1 VAPRDLNSRPLYLI
15 QGTGVFLFFKKTHLH
30 RKSREDLAMSISI
43 PRGTQDI
50 LPGEVEKW
58 QLIEAKARELCE
70 KYQYQEIRTPI
81 FEHTDLFLRGVGD
94 TTDIVQKEMYT
105 FEDRGGR
112 SITLR
117 PEGTAAVVR
126 SFVEKKMFGYP
137 NQPVKLY
144 YMGPMFRYERPQAGR
159 FRQFVQ
165 FGIEALGSNDPAIDA
180 EVISL
185 AMNLYKEMGLKKLK
199 LVVNSL
205 GDKDSRTAHRNALV
219 DHFRPRINEFCHDCQ
234 NRLEKNPLRILDCKQ
249 DHNHELMQS
258 APSIID
264 YLNDFSRSYFE
275 KLQAYLTQLDVPFV
289 VDPNLV
295 RGLDYYNHTAFEIMS
310 DAEGFGAIT
319 TLCGGGRYNGLA
331 EEIGGPETPGIGFAL
346 SIERFIAALKA
357 EGVELEIN
365 EEIDCYLA
373 ALGEEAKDY
382 TVGLLQQLRLAGFSA
397 ERDYMD
403 RKIKAQFKA
412 ADRLK
417 AKFVAVLG
425 DEELKN
431 NKINLKNMATGEQV
445 EVDLAN
451 FVQQFKEL
459 RG

>member
-1 VAPRDLNSRPLYLI
+1 
-15 QGTGVFLFFKKTHLH
+15 
-30 RKSREDLAMSISI
+30 MSISI

-70 KYQYQEIRTPI
+70 KYQYKEIRTPI
-81 FEHTDLFLRGVGD
+81 FEHTDLFSRGVGD
-94 TTDIVQKEMYT
+94 STDIVQKEMYT
-105 FEDRGGR
+105 FEDRGKR
-112 SITLR
+112 SLTLR

-126 SFVEKKMFGYP
+126 SYVEKKMFGLP

-199 LVVNSL
+199 LIINSL
-205 GDKDSRTAHRNALV
+205 GDKESRNAHRDALIN
-219 DHFRPRINEFCHDCQ
+219 HFKPRIGEFCHDCQ
-234 NRLEKNPLRILDCKQ
+234 NRLEKNPLRILDCKV
-249 DHNHELMQS
+249 DREHELMKT
-258 APSIID
+258 APSILEF
-264 YLNDFSRSYFE
+264 LNDFSKNYFE
-275 KLQAYLTQLDVPFV
+275 KLQRYLTQLDIPFE
-289 VDPNLV
+289 VDANLV

-310 DAEGFGAIT
+310 NAEGFGAIT

-346 SIERFIAALKA
+346 SIERFIAALNA
-357 EGVELEIN
+357 EGIELEIN
-365 EEIDCYLA
+365 ESIDCYLA

-382 TVGLLQQLRLAGFSA
+382 TVGLLQQLRRAGFSA
-397 ERDYMD
+397 ERDYLN

-417 AKFVAVLG
+417 AKYVAVLG

-431 NKINLKNMATGEQV
+431 NKINVKNMATGEQV
-445 EVDLAN
+445 EIDLAS
-451 FVQQFKEL
+451 FIKQFQEL
-459 RG
+459 QE

>member
-1 VAPRDLNSRPLYLI
+1 
-15 QGTGVFLFFKKTHLH
+15 
-30 RKSREDLAMSISI
+30 MSISI

-70 KYQYQEIRTPI
+70 KYQYKEIRTPI
-81 FEHTDLFLRGVGD
+81 FEHTDLFSRGVGD
-94 TTDIVQKEMYT
+94 STDIVQKEMYT
-105 FEDRGGR
+105 FEDRGKR
-112 SITLR
+112 SLTLR

-126 SFVEKKMFGYP
+126 SFVEKKMFGLA

-185 AMNLYKEMGLKKLK
+185 AMNLYKEMGLKRLK
-199 LVVNSL
+199 LIINSL
-205 GDKDSRTAHRNALV
+205 GDKESRSAHRNALV
-219 DHFRPRINEFCHDCQ
+219 DHFKPRIGEFCHDCQ

-249 DHNHELMQS
+249 DREHELMLT
-258 APSIID
+258 APSILEF
-264 YLNDFSRSYFE
+264 LNDFSKDYFE
-275 KLQAYLTQLDVPFV
+275 KLQKYLTQLDIPFE
-289 VDPNLV
+289 VDANLV

-310 DAEGFGAIT
+310 NAEGFGAIT

-346 SIERFIAALKA
+346 SIERFIAALDA
-357 EGVELEIN
+357 EGIELAVN
-365 EEIDCYLA
+365 EGIDCYLA

-382 TVGLLQQLRLAGFSA
+382 TVGLLQQLRRAGFSA
-397 ERDYMD
+397 ERDYLD

-431 NKINLKNMATGEQV
+431 NKINVKNMATGEQV
-445 EVDLAN
+445 EIDLAT
-451 FVQQFKEL
+451 FIKQFQEL
-459 RG
+459 QD

>member
-1 VAPRDLNSRPLYLI
+1 
-15 QGTGVFLFFKKTHLH
+15 
-30 RKSREDLAMSISI
+30 MSISI

-70 KYQYQEIRTPI
+70 NYQYQEIRTPI
-81 FEHTDLFLRGVGD
+81 FESTELFSRGVGD
-94 TTDIVQKEMYT
+94 STDIVQKEMYT
-105 FEDRGGR
+105 FEDRGKR
-112 SITLR
+112 SLTLR

-126 SFVEKKMFGYP
+126 SFVEKKMFGYA

-165 FGIEALGSNDPAIDA
+165 FGVEALGSNDPAIDA

-185 AMNLYKEMGLKKLK
+185 AMNLYKEMGLRKLK
-199 LVVNSL
+199 LIINSL
-205 GDKDSRTAHRNALV
+205 GDKESRIAHRDALV
-219 DHFRPRINEFCHDCQ
+219 KHFQPRIGEFCHDCQ

-249 DHNHELMQS
+249 DRDHELIKS
-258 APSIID
+258 APSILEF
-264 YLNDFSRSYFE
+264 LNDYSKAYFE
-275 KLQAYLTQLDVPFV
+275 KLQQYLTQLDIPFE
-289 VDPNLV
+289 VDANLV

-310 DAEGFGAIT
+310 NAEGFGAIT

-346 SIERFIAALKA
+346 SIERFIAALNA
-357 EGVELEIN
+357 EEIELETDQG
-365 EEIDCYLA
+365 IDCYLA

-382 TVGLLQQLRLAGFSA
+382 TVGLLQQLRMAGISA
-397 ERDYMD
+397 ERDYLD
-403 RKIKAQFKA
+403 RKFKAQFKA

-417 AKFVAVLG
+417 AKYVAVLG
-425 DEELKN
+425 DDELKN
-431 NKINLKNMATGEQV
+431 KKINLKNMATGDQV
-445 EVDLAN
+445 EIELDS
-451 FVQQFKEL
+451 FVHYFQEL
-459 RG
+459 KGE

>member
-1 VAPRDLNSRPLYLI
+1 
-15 QGTGVFLFFKKTHLH
+15 
-30 RKSREDLAMSISI
+30 MSISI

-70 KYQYQEIRTPI
+70 KYQYKEIRTPI
-81 FEHTDLFLRGVGD
+81 FEHTDLFSRGVGD
-94 TTDIVQKEMYT
+94 STDIVQKEMYT
-105 FEDRGGR
+105 FEDRGKR
-112 SITLR
+112 SLTLR

-126 SFVEKKMFGYP
+126 SYVEKKMFGLP

-199 LVVNSL
+199 LIINSL
-205 GDKDSRTAHRNALV
+205 GDKESRNAHREALV
-219 DHFRPRINEFCHDCQ
+219 NHFKPRIGEFCHDCQ
-234 NRLEKNPLRILDCKQ
+234 NRLEKNPLRILDCKV
-249 DHNHELMQS
+249 DREHELMRI
-258 APSIID
+258 APSILEF
-264 YLNDFSRSYFE
+264 LNDYSKNYFE
-275 KLQAYLTQLDVPFV
+275 KLQKYLTQLDIPFE
-289 VDPNLV
+289 VDANLV

-310 DAEGFGAIT
+310 DSEGFGAIT

-346 SIERFIAALKA
+346 SIERFIAALNA
-357 EGVELEIN
+357 EGIELEIN
-365 EEIDCYLA
+365 ESIDCYLA

-382 TVGLLQQLRLAGFSA
+382 TVVLLQELRRAGFSA
-397 ERDYMD
+397 ERDYLD
-403 RKIKAQFKA
+403 RKIKGQFKA

-431 NKINLKNMATGEQV
+431 NKINVKNMSSGEQV
-445 EVDLAN
+445 EIDLAT
-451 FVQQFKEL
+451 FIKQFKEL
-459 RG
+459 QE